1 MRQFLIIALAI
12 SIIGT
17 FSISAHDHKGKGG
30 NMGKEHFKKM
40 DADGNGKISKEEFQ
54 KFHDTKFTE
63 MDKDADGSLTEEEIQ
78 TYHKEKGKEM
88 SKGKE
93 KGKNKGKGKDK
104 NKEKEE
110 DKDEASETK

>member
-1 MRQFLIIALAI
+1 MRQFLIVALAI

-30 NMGKEHFKKM
+30 QMGKEHFKKM
-40 DADGNGKISKEEFQ
+40 DTDGNGKISKEEFQ
-54 KFHDTKFTE
+54 KFHDAKFTE
-63 MDKDADGSLTEEEIQ
+63 MDKDADGALSEEEIQ
-78 TYHKEKGKEM
+78 SYHKEKGKEM

-93 KGKNKGKGKDK
+93 KGKNKGKGKEK
-104 NKEKEE
+104 SKEE